1 MKVNYE
7 NITFDSELEVEF
19 YKYLELQTLE
29 NCGISF
35 LYQESY
41 KHTPIHINLG
51 RRKNYTPDFIVIDD
65 NKQEIHIIETKG
77 YAKWSANEDNNIMDF
92 MKNKVEYDVSFLR
105 SWLEEVFDFSF
116 IVETEKANNYD
127 IKYHRIKHLKGI
139 GFVDYNY
146 KNPNSISNKRKLKIE
161 EQNSEIKE
169 LKLFKKNA
177 LRYFGYL
184 KKIRTGN
191 KITKVQNEWARN
203 YELSIFELLEEE

>member
-41 KHTPIHINLG
+41 KKTPIHINLG

-116 IVETEKANNYD
+116 IVETEKANTYE